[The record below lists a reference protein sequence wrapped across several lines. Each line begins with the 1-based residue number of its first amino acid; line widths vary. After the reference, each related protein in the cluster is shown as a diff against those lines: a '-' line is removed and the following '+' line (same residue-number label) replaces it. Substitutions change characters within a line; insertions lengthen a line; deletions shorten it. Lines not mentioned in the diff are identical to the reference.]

1 MAEKKYVYSFKEAH
15 AAHLGK
21 DILGGKGAGLCEM
34 TAAGVNIPAGF
45 TITTEACTL
54 YYDSGKK
61 FRMCLESIVKHLH
74 EVEKVDGKTFGAKD
88 GIPASGLRSFRR
100 PSIDAGHDGHHLEPR
115 LE

>member
-54 YYDSGKK
+54 YYDSGRR
-61 FRMCLESIVKHLH
+61 FRILS
-74 EVEKVDGKTFGAKD
+74 GKTSLNIFTKSKKSMA
-88 GIPASGLRSFRR
+88 R
-100 PSIDAGHDGHHLEPR
+100 PSAPKMACRFWSPFVPALVNR
-115 LE
+115 CRA